1 MKSSFVVDASVAMAW
16 CFQDEA
22 TDATRALL
30 LRMSREAAVVP
41 SLWFLEVANVLATAE
56 RRGRINPSQSAEFIR
71 LVGRLDLEIDEH
83 AEHRS
88 LTHVLDLARAHKLS
102 AYDAAYLDLAQRWVL
117 PLASCDRALRLAATT
132 LGIALIEL

>member
-1 MKSSFVVDASVAMAW
+1 MAW